1 MPPTIEEK
9 SKSPVYGSIEASKD
23 QEDTNQAIESDG
35 ILCRV
40 LVTGGAGFIGSHLV
54 EALLLLGH
62 EVAILDNFNDYYSPA
77 IKRSNISEIEDRF
90 GLDSF
95 QLFEGDMSDPAFSQQ
110 VFESFRPTHV
120 IHLAARAGVRASIDE
135 PMLYVRTNLEATTL
149 LMNLSATFGV
159 RHFLF
164 ASSSSVYGE
173 SHSEVFR
180 ESDNTDAP
188 LSPYGATKKACELMA
203 STYSYLYNLP
213 CTGFRFFTVY
223 GPRCRP
229 DMAPFKFIHR
239 IANGIPIQRYGDGST
254 ERDYTFVSDIVAGI
268 MAALDKP
275 SGFRIFNLGNGHP
288 VLLST
293 FISTIERVLDKQAII
308 EELPPQPGD
317 VPRTSASIDLAR
329 KELNFQPSVNI
340 DEGLK
345 LTADWYLQKIV
356 NEGIEI

>member
-1 MPPTIEEK
+1 
-9 SKSPVYGSIEASKD
+9 
-23 QEDTNQAIESDG
+23 
-35 ILCRV
+35 
-40 LVTGGAGFIGSHLV
+40 
-54 EALLLLGH
+54 
-62 EVAILDNFNDYYSPA
+62 
-77 IKRSNISEIEDRF
+77 
-90 GLDSF
+90 
-95 QLFEGDMSDPAFSQQ
+95 
-110 VFESFRPTHV
+110 
-120 IHLAARAGVRASIDE
+120 
-135 PMLYVRTNLEATTL
+135 
-149 LMNLSATFGV
+149 
-159 RHFLF
+159 
-164 ASSSSVYGE
+164 
-173 SHSEVFR
+173 
-180 ESDNTDAP
+180 
-188 LSPYGATKKACELMA
+188 MA

-275 SGFRIFNLGNGHP
+275 SGFRVFNLGNGHP

>member
-23 QEDTNQAIESDG
+23 QEDTNQAIERDG

-40 LVTGGAGFIGSHLV
+40 LVTGGAGFIGSHVV

-135 PMLYVRTNLEATTL
+135 PLLYVRTNLEATTL

-173 SHSEVFR
+173 SYLEVF
-180 ESDNTDAP
+180 
-188 LSPYGATKKACELMA
+188 
-203 STYSYLYNLP
+203 
-213 CTGFRFFTVY
+213 
-223 GPRCRP
+223 
-229 DMAPFKFIHR
+229 
-239 IANGIPIQRYGDGST
+239 
-254 ERDYTFVSDIVAGI
+254 
-268 MAALDKP
+268 
-275 SGFRIFNLGNGHP
+275 
-288 VLLST
+288 
-293 FISTIERVLDKQAII
+293 
-308 EELPPQPGD
+308 
-317 VPRTSASIDLAR
+317 
-329 KELNFQPSVNI
+329 
-340 DEGLK
+340 
-345 LTADWYLQKIV
+345 
-356 NEGIEI
+356 